1 MENII
6 EEVSQI
12 VSEANNLIYLTVATK
27 QGGARDHTER
37 FIKTKMIKLSDK

>member
-12 VSEANNLIYLTVATK
+12 VSEANNLIYLTVATE
-27 QGGARDHTER
+27 GGMDHTER